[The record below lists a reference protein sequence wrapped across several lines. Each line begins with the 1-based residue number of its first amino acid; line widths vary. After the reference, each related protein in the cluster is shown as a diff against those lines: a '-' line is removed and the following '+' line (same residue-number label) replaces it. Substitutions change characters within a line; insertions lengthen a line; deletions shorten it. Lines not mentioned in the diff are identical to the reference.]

1 MIEAR
6 GSTDIAR
13 PIDEVFDYVVDA
25 RNEPKWLPGA
35 KDVEKTTPGD
45 VGLGTRFDGT
55 YARAGKVTLEL
66 VEYEPPH
73 RFTFRARAQVVHFD
87 DAVEL
92 SERDG
97 KTHVEARMLAE
108 PQVVMRFAPFLMA
121 PTLKRSFAA
130 NWDRLR
136 DALEAR

>member
-1 MIEAR
+1 M
-6 GSTDIAR
+6 
-13 PIDEVFDYVVDA
+13 
-25 RNEPKWLPGA
+25 
-35 KDVEKTTPGD
+35 
-45 VGLGTRFDGT
+45 
-55 YARAGKVTLEL
+55 RAGKVSLEL

-73 RFTFRARAQVVHFD
+73 RFTFRARAKVVHFD

-108 PQVVMRFAPFLMA
+108 PQSVMRFAPFLMA
-121 PTLKRSFAA
+121 PTLKKSFAA